1 MIIHTTNC
9 TLRTFQES
17 DIDEFYLMVNDEE
30 IQKYVKYIYCKNHH
44 DARIAV
50 SDYMNGDCKND
61 FYLLIE
67 KDGVL
72 VGCIVAVKI
81 KDSTLDLSA
90 CVREGYRGKGIMI
103 QALNAFFEWLKVN
116 TEYTRLDAVVSIY
129 NESSLRM
136 VEKLEGAYC
145 YRQKND
151 NSYYRIEL

>member
-30 IQKYVKYIYCKNHH
+30 IQKYVKYIYCMNHH
-44 DARIAV
+44 DARLAV
-50 SDYMNGDCKND
+50 LDYMNGDCKND

-67 KDGVL
+67 KDGIL
-72 VGCIVAVKI
+72 VGCIVAVRI
-81 KDSTLDLSA
+81 KDLTLDLSA
-90 CVREGYRGKGIMI
+90 CVRKGYRGKGIMI
-103 QALNAFFEWLKVN
+103 EALNAFFEWLKVN

-136 VEKLEGAYC
+136 VEKLEGAHC